1 MTDDVVRARI
11 DARVKKNATTVLKK
25 IGLTP
30 SDAFR
35 MLMMRIA
42 AEKRLPFA
50 PLEPNAKTIAA
61 IKAARRGEGVRV
73 GTIDELMKDINSK

>member
-1 MTDDVVRARI
+1 MDEVGRARI
-11 DARVKKNATTVLKK
+11 DARVKKNAAAVLKK

-42 AEKRLPFA
+42 TEKRLPFA

-61 IKAARRGEGVRV
+61 IKAARRGEGLKV
-73 GTIDELMKDINSK
+73 GTVDELMKELNSK

>member
-1 MTDDVVRARI
+1 MNEVVRARI
-11 DARVKKNATTVLKK
+11 DARVKKNATAVLKK

-42 AEKRLPFA
+42 TEKRLPFA

-61 IKAARRGEGVRV
+61 IKAARGGEGLKV
-73 GTIDELMKDINSK
+73 GTVDDLMKELNSK